1 LAESSLFDCC
11 TRCLISPNAN
21 ANANSQWRLIRLLTP
36 DCSFGAAADASY
48 VFKHALVQDAAF
60 QTLLLTTRKEYHG
73 GIARALE
80 TGFPETDRCSTA
92 VAGAA
97 LRASGAVGVRAAILA
112 QGRCIR
118 AVASRQP

>member
-1 LAESSLFDCC
+1 MLDLPERERERELAVALDSFADTGLLFRRG
-11 TRCLISPNAN
+11 T
-21 ANANSQWRLIRLLTP
+21 
-36 DCSFGAAADASY
+36 AADASY